1 MNIQEKWY
9 DKRVTVLSI
18 LFMILTLAAAGIYT
32 VSFGTAAGPG
42 GINGQG
48 NSIKYTV
55 IIRHYGI
62 NPGEMERS
70 ITIPLEDRIT
80 GIYGIKE
87 IRSVSELNTS
97 RIEITLNP
105 GIDVKEFY
113 IELRDAV
120 YTVYS
125 TMPASVQKPEIF
137 SSSGNNRPILIG
149 SFDSENRNLNY
160 VRDVVEGKIKP
171 GLEKIEGTGEIEVGG
186 GKLTEIHVI
195 VNRQKAQSIGL
206 GIPEIGR
213 LIRLNYVKE
222 GLGFINRYGKRI
234 NLILAGRLGSI
245 KDIKNLKLKTSPGKS
260 VVLNSIAE
268 VKYGKKEYDTISR
281 VNGRKKVVLYI
292 KSAGT
297 GNPLKVSEMVK
308 AVLAENFKT
317 ETLKNNGKED
327 IFYQII
333 YDYGNRLKMALIKLM
348 HSIIYAMLIV
358 ALFLLITLKDFKKVL
373 LLALSIPLTA
383 AVSVSVLGFF
393 NVPAGISIFSGLAIG
408 IGLIA
413 DTGIIIVTAVK
424 EKSGLSGRTPVFS
437 GESLK
442 TFPTDSPDSRADKTI
457 RTERTSNRKRVTELI
472 PSLAASSAT
481 TIIAVVPLFFIPE
494 SIPGIKNIA
503 LIFIILITVSFIFN
517 VFFLPAFILPGFS
530 QSPSGLKIVPGRKH
544 KVNRLLLK
552 TFYRTEHF
560 IVSKPAFGL
569 IFTAALALLS
579 GLSLAR
585 IPREI
590 HRGVTAPVIFCHI
603 EFDSGTNVKTID
615 SRVRAVTDSL
625 LKIDGIEKIET
636 LARRDN
642 GSFSVRYDPDKM
654 TRKKAISI
662 IEAYNNSLYN
672 AFIYIPDTAVKGT
685 SVEVGLI
692 GPDDT
697 WLREK
702 GREAAIRFMRQP
714 WVDKTVLHYKK
725 GPPEWVFT
733 VDHNRLSGALL
744 TTEQV
749 VNSLRWQIYGPV
761 SIKWMDSGNVN
772 RREIDLRVMGVVRSS
787 TEKPGNNNTAGI
799 GSTGR
804 GNNTDTITKIMNTGV
819 LNFKNQTVPLKEVG
833 RFTLI
838 TGKARIYRLNRQ
850 RAVFFGIKSKINDV
864 NTLYNRIRKTFDS
877 INLKAGYSYRIDPAL
892 LEIKGEYVRL
902 ELLLILAAALIFMLI
917 ASQYESLSAP
927 VPVILSIPVSLSIP
941 IIVMWA
947 GGKVLTTSVFIGLI
961 VVTGI
966 VVNNTIILIDD
977 ILRRRDKNAEE
988 SAAAA
993 ILYSLRKRIV
1003 PMFLTSGSTLLGL
1016 IPLFLNRT
1024 ASAGLVHNLAFVV
1037 FWGVFGSI
1045 ITSLIVIPAV
1055 LAAFTVFTRRSFSQS
1070 DFLQGSF
1077 LKSGSGNPRTE
1088 KSEKDE

>member
-1 MNIQEKWY
+1 MNILEKWY
-9 DKRVTVLSI
+9 DKRITVLSI
-18 LFMILTLAAAGIYT
+18 LFMILILAAAGIYT
-32 VSFGTAAGPG
+32 VSFGTAAGSG
-42 GINGQG
+42 GNRGQG
-48 NSIKYTV
+48 NSVKYTV

-70 ITIPLEDRIT
+70 ITIPLEDRIS

-97 RIEITLNP
+97 RIEIALNP

-120 YTVYS
+120 GTVYS
-125 TMPASVQKPEIF
+125 ALPSSVQKPEIF
-137 SSSGNNRPILIG
+137 SSSGNNRPILIV

-186 GKLTEIHVI
+186 GELTEIHVI

-206 GIPEIGR
+206 GIPEIGT

-222 GLGFINRYGKRI
+222 GLGFINSYGKRI
-234 NLILAGRLGSI
+234 NLILTGRLSSI
-245 KDIKNLKLKTSPGKS
+245 KDIKNLKLKTSSGKS

-317 ETLKNNGKED
+317 GNLKNNGTED

-333 YDYGNRLKMALIKLM
+333 YDYGNRLKKALVKLIY
-348 HSIIYAMLIV
+348 SIIYAMLIV
-358 ALFLLITLKDFKKVL
+358 ALFLLITLKNFRKVV

-393 NVPAGISIFSGLAIG
+393 NVPVGISILSGLAIG

-413 DTGIIIVTAVK
+413 DTGIIIVTAV
-424 EKSGLSGRTPVFS
+424 
-437 GESLK
+437 
-442 TFPTDSPDSRADKTI
+442 SRAEKTI
-457 RTERTSNRKRVTELI
+457 RTEQTSGRDRVTELI

-494 SIPGIKNIA
+494 SIQGIKNIA
-503 LIFIILITVSFIFN
+503 LIFIILIIVSFIFN
-517 VFFLPAFILPGFS
+517 VFFLPPFIYSAFS
-530 QSPSGLKIVPGRKH
+530 RTPSRLKNVPGRRH
-544 KVNRLLLK
+544 KINRLLLK
-552 TFYRTEHF
+552 AFYFTEHF

-569 IFTAALALLS
+569 IFAAALALLL
-579 GLSLAR
+579 GLSLVR

-590 HRGVTAPVIFCHI
+590 HPGITEPVIFCHI

-615 SRVRAVTDSL
+615 SEIRALTDRL
-625 LKIDGIEKIET
+625 LKIDGIEKIEA

-642 GSFSVRYDPDKM
+642 GSFSVRYDPDKL
-654 TRKKAISI
+654 TRKRAISI

-685 SVEVGLI
+685 SIEVGLI

-697 WLREK
+697 RLREK
-702 GREAAIRFMRQP
+702 GREAALKFMRQP

-733 VDHNRLSGALL
+733 VDHTRLSGALL

-761 SIKWMDSGNVN
+761 SIKWMESGNAN
-772 RREIDLRVMGVVRSS
+772 RREIDLRVMGVVRGS
-787 TEKPGNNNTAGI
+787 TEKPGNNP
-799 GSTGR
+799 
-804 GNNTDTITKIMNTGV
+804 DTITKIMNTGV
-819 LNFKNQTVPLKEVG
+819 LNSKNKTVPLKEVG
-833 RFTLI
+833 EFTLI
-838 TGKARIYRLNRQ
+838 TGRARIYRLNRQ
-850 RAVFFGIKSKINDV
+850 RAVFFGIKSRINDV
-864 NTLYNRIRKTFDS
+864 NALYDKIRKTFGS

-892 LEIKGEYVRL
+892 LEIRREYVRL
-902 ELLLILAAALIFMLI
+902 ELLLILAVVLIFMLI

-941 IIVMWA
+941 FIVMWA
-947 GGKVLTTSVFIGLI
+947 GGRVLTTSVFIGLI

-966 VVNNTIILIDD
+966 VVNNTIILVDD
-977 ILRRRDKNAEE
+977 ILRRRDKSTEE
-988 SAAAA
+988 SAAPA

-1003 PMFLTSGSTLLGL
+1003 PMLLTSGSTLLGL
-1016 IPLFLNRT
+1016 MPLFLNRS
-1024 ASAGLVHNLAFVV
+1024 ASAGLVRSLAFVV
-1037 FWGVFGSI
+1037 FWGIFGSI
-1045 ITSLIVIPAV
+1045 ITSMIVIPAV
-1055 LAAFTVFTRRSFSQS
+1055 LAAFPVFTRRSFLKS
-1070 DFLQGSF
+1070 SF
-1077 LKSGSGNPRTE
+1077 LIHGSGASRRGIARAGILKRAIARPHSGLSKEIQRE
-1088 KSEKDE
+1088 K